1 IPDAS
6 LEKMGKLPSA
16 FKKDGVV
23 TAANAS
29 GINDAAS
36 AVVVMSKDKANELGV
51 KPLMKMINIVA
62 EGVAPEV

>member
-1 IPDAS
+1 MIPDAS
-6 LEKMGKLPSA
+6 LETMSKLRPA

-29 GINDAAS
+29 GINDAAA
-36 AVVVMSKDKANELGV
+36 AVVVMSKDKAAELGV

-62 EGVAPEV
+62 EG